1 MSDIDHNTD
10 LQTLY
15 NYDAFIPEK
24 FERWMNFDASPPLG
38 LAAPDFPVW
47 HLDGSETT
55 LADVWATHTYTIIE
69 FGSFT

>member
-1 MSDIDHNTD
+1 MSDTNQDSD
-10 LQTLY
+10 LLTLY
-15 NYDAFIPEK
+15 NYDSFVREK

-38 LAAPDFPVW
+38 VAAPDFPLL

-55 LADVWATHTYTIIE
+55 LHNIWSKHTYTVME